1 MYGVLFLLKLKY
13 WAYKFNENRTSLQV
27 YSCEF
32 SKKFQNFSNCFQS
45 LTIFAKRPI
54 LDDWQGSE
62 YASETATL

>member
-32 SKKFQNFSNCFQS
+32 SKNFQS
-45 LTIFAKRPI
+45 TEL
-54 LDDWQGSE
+54 LSE
-62 YASETATL
+62 PCQIAFSR